1 MKTTTPAG
9 EAKILNSPSTLL
21 TTHLDAYWTLV
32 RIPNC
37 LIIGL
42 AVVVGES
49 IALGTLPSPT
59 PAIFGFFTASLLLAG
74 TMVLNDIHDVEVD
87 RVNSP
92 ERPLPSGKIG
102 LREAYLLSAVLS
114 FLGILSSIVLGSLTL
129 VTALLALILMIYY
142 NTRGKSTGLLGNAV
156 VSFNVALPFFFGG
169 LAVNNLR
176 PLLFIFFVLAFLAN
190 MAREIAK
197 GIVDV
202 EGDRLGRV
210 KTLAVWK
217 GPKSAAWASASL
229 FVAAVAL
236 SFSAPLLD
244 SKVSLLYYPAVVLAD
259 LGFLYSGY
267 RLVQDPKPGTAR
279 VVKKQVLVWMLLGL
293 VGFLLGGSSVL

>member
-1 MKTTTPAG
+1 MKNTTPAQ
-9 EAKILNSPSTLL
+9 EAKIISTPTTSL
-21 TTHLDAYWTLV
+21 TTHLAAYGTLV

-37 LIIGL
+37 LMIGL

-49 IALGTLPSPT
+49 IALGTLPSLT
-59 PAIFGFFTASLLLAG
+59 AAVFGFLTASLLLAG
-74 TMVLNDIHDVEVD
+74 TMVLNDIHDIDVD

-92 ERPLPSGKIG
+92 ERPLPAEKIG
-102 LREAYLLSAVLS
+102 VREAYLLSAVLS
-114 FLGILSSIVLGSLTL
+114 LVGILSSIVLGTLTL
-129 VTALLALILMIYY
+129 LTALLALILMVYY

-176 PLLFIFFVLAFLAN
+176 PLLFVFFVLAFLAN

-202 EGDRLGRV
+202 AGDSLNRV

-217 GPKSAAWASASL
+217 GPKSAAWASATL

-244 SKVSLLYYPAVVLAD
+244 RKVSLLYYPAVVLAD
-259 LGFLYSGY
+259 LGFLYSAY
-267 RLVQDPKPGTAR
+267 RLVRDQKPENAR
-279 VVKKQVLVWMLLGL
+279 AVKKQVLIWMLLGL
-293 VGFLLGGSSVL
+293 VGFLMGGSSVF

>member
-1 MKTTTPAG
+1 M
-9 EAKILNSPSTLL
+9 
-21 TTHLDAYWTLV
+21 
-32 RIPNC
+32 
-37 LIIGL
+37 IGL

-49 IALGTLPSPT
+49 IALGTLPSP
-59 PAIFGFFTASLLLAG
+59 AAAVFGFFTAFLLLAG
-74 TMVLNDIHDVEVD
+74 TMVLNDIHDIDVD

-102 LREAYLLSAVLS
+102 FREAYSLSAVLS
-114 FLGILSSIVLGSLTL
+114 FLGILSSIALGALTIL
-129 VTALLALILMIYY
+129 TALLALVLMVYY
-142 NTRGKSTGLLGNAV
+142 NTRGKSTGLIGNAV

-202 EGDRLGRV
+202 AGDSLNRV
-210 KTLAVWK
+210 RTLAVWK
-217 GPKSAAWASASL
+217 GPKSAGWTSATL

-236 SFSAPLLD
+236 SFFAPLLD
-244 SKVSLLYYPAVVLAD
+244 RNVSLLYYPAVVLAD
-259 LGFLYSGY
+259 LGFLYSAY
-267 RLVQDPKPGTAR
+267 RLVRDQKPETAR
-279 VVKKQVLVWMLLGL
+279 SVKRRVLVWMLLGL
-293 VGFLLGGSSVL
+293 VGFLMGGSSVL